1 MAQSHKLMG
10 VAAAV
15 ILLPAALAAAGCGGS
30 STSSTTTGSS
40 TTSSAPGATTPTTTG
55 SSTPVTTTTAPE
67 QTTAPTA
74 AATQTIRVDADP
86 TGNLAFSQKTLTAKA
101 GTIKFVLHNE
111 SSLPHNLAIT
121 GNGAAFGPSE
131 TISGGQAADLV
142 ATLKPGAYEY
152 YCAVPGHKDAGM
164 HGTLTVT

>member
-30 STSSTTTGSS
+30 SKSSTTTGSL
-40 TTSSAPGATTPTTTG
+40 TTSSASGATTPTTTG
-55 SSTPVTTTTAPE
+55 STTLGTTTTAPE
-67 QTTAPTA
+67 QTTGSTP
-74 AATQTIRVDADP
+74 AATRTIRVDADP
-86 TGNLAFSQKTLTAKA
+86 AGNLAFSQKTLTAKA
-101 GTIKFVLHNE
+101 GTIKFVLHNA
-111 SSLPHNLAIT
+111 SSLQHNLAIT
-121 GNGAAFGPSE
+121 GNGATFGPST
-131 TISGGQAADLV
+131 TISGGQTADLV
-142 ATLKPGAYEY
+142 ATLKPGTYEF